1 MGAEGFL
8 VASTVNLV
16 IAQRL
21 VRKICTSCIESYK
34 PSEDM
39 LNYLRGIF
47 EEKELSHQ
55 FYRGKGCSECNHKG
69 YKGRVGI
76 FEVLEVNEDIRQ
88 LIVKRVTAEEIGK
101 AAITNGMI
109 PLIRDGLNKASGGI
123 TTIEEVLRVVR
134 E

>member
-21 VRKICTSCIESYK
+21 VRKICSTCIEAYEPGPELISHLK
-34 PSEDM
+34 K
-39 LNYLRGIF
+39 IF
-47 EEKELSHQ
+47 GEQEVSKK
-55 FYRGKGCSECNHKG
+55 FYHGKGCIECGNRG
-69 YKGRVGI
+69 YKGRIGI
-76 FEVLEVNEDIRQ
+76 FEVLEVNDEIRSLVLKQ
-88 LIVKRVTAEEIGK
+88 VPAAEIMQVGLR
-101 AAITNGMI
+101 NGMI